1 MIQNLSAVVRLG
13 ISLRFY
19 LGIFFDFDILHSLL
33 LFHYLNIWHNRLRHW
48 NVPRLLG
55 HWLFGTFGRRS
66 FGRRAF
72 GRRSFGRH
80 LVCGR
85 MPTPARAYIR
95 AREGSFSSLVLVYYI
110 TRSRYPSFRI

>member
-48 NVPRLLG
+48 NAPRLLG
-55 HWLFGTFGRRS
+55 HWLFGTFGRRA
-66 FGRRAF
+66 FGRRA
-72 GRRSFGRH
+72 FGRH

-95 AREGSFSSLVLVYYI
+95 AREGSSSSLVLVYYI